1 MIAAPLVATALAV
14 SGISL
19 SASPSRLELTGAGTE
34 TVQIAP
40 AARSLRLDVTVAGYR
55 LDLRGRPRIA
65 GALDAA
71 RWVTVRPHRLVLGRT
86 GATVVVRA
94 APRARASAGDHEA
107 LVLLTASTRSPAGI
121 LVRMRVGVLVEVR
134 VPGRLVRRLVVT
146 GLRVQRVGQGRT
158 LLLALLNRGNVTER
172 IRPGGL
178 EVVLRRAGRVIARLR
193 AGPRT
198 VLPHTRAV
206 LELGCRG
213 VRPGLVRAQ
222 VGARSF
228 ALRL

>member
-40 AARSLRLDVTVAGYR
+40 AARPLRLDVMVAGYR

-71 RWVTVRPHRLVLGRT
+71 RSVRPHRLVLGRT
-86 GATVVVRA
+86 GATVVVSA
-94 APRARASAGDHEA
+94 APPARASAGDHEA

-121 LVRMRVGVLVEVR
+121 LVRMRVGVLVAVR

-146 GLRVQRVGQGRT
+146 GLRVRRVGRART

-178 EVVLRRAGRVIARLR
+178 EVVLRRASRVIARLR